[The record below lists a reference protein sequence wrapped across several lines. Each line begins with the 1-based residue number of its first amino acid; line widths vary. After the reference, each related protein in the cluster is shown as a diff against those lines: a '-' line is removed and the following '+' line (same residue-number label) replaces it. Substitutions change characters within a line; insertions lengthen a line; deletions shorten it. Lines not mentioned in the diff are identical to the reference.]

1 MVQHPLVTLTY
12 QHVDVFS
19 PLPYS
24 GNSLAVFLDCPS
36 LTVKQMLRIT
46 QELRHFES
54 IFLSPLQ
61 RDHEAR
67 ARVFDLF
74 GELDFAGH
82 PLLGAACALHASSS
96 QEDAAL
102 WTIHLPARTV
112 SVMTSY
118 HGDSYTAVLD
128 QGQPVFLAPVPTEKT
143 AAFAAA
149 LNLQLEDL
157 SATLPMEVVSTGLR
171 YLIVPLDRGL
181 ERARIVTPD
190 FEALLASV
198 GAQFV
203 YVLDVVAMEGR
214 HWNNDGQLED
224 VATGSGAGTVAA
236 YLARQGR
243 IPLGQETI
251 LSQGRFTGRPSRIR
265 IRADGTAASI
275 HRVLMGG
282 DVAFVGQG
290 TLATL
295 PREEVV

>member
-1 MVQHPLVTLTY
+1 MVQQPLVTLTY

-36 LTVKQMLRIT
+36 LTVEQMRRIT

-96 QEDAAL
+96 QEDTAL

-112 SVMTSY
+112 SVMTSH

-149 LNLQLEDL
+149 LNLHLEDL
-157 SATLPMEVVSTGLR
+157 SATLPM
-171 YLIVPLDRGL
+171 
-181 ERARIVTPD
+181 
-190 FEALLASV
+190 
-198 GAQFV
+198 
-203 YVLDVVAMEGR
+203 
-214 HWNNDGQLED
+214 ED

-236 YLARQGR
+236 YLARHGR

-275 HRVLMGG
+275 HRVLVGG